1 MAVIEMFFFIFFV
14 SNFSKFIVQKLKNE
28 YPDNVP
34 NILIIISVMI
44 MSVIFGN
51 CLKAFFD
58 NL

>member
-1 MAVIEMFFFIFFV
+1 MAIIKIFFFIFFV
-14 SNFSKFIVQKLKNE
+14 SNFSEFIVQKLKNE

-51 CLKAFFD
+51 CLIAFFD